1 MWCVYNY
8 PVNCIICITF
18 FAASLINLIFLIL
31 FWEVELNRVLKLLC
45 WFSSEVIITDCWLLY
60 VRVVCV
66 VKVAD
71 NRCAVH
77 EMCSAGGRAGAR
89 FTSDLRT
96 VAALLHGWETTDWI
110 LTCVTEW
117 WSKNC
122 SHSTIR
128 TRETYFLHFCE
139 RLLLLPSCSVLV
151 LHGHDPLLLLPV
163 THKIALLF

>member
-1 MWCVYNY
+1 MYH
-8 PVNCIICITF
+8 F
-18 FAASLINLIFLIL
+18 FCCLSLINLIFLIL

-77 EMCSAGGRAGAR
+77 ETCSAGGRAGAR

-96 VAALLHGWETTDWI
+96 VAALLHGWLWNNRLDTNLCHWMMKQELQPFDHSDKRNVFSSFLRAPLTTAQLLCLGAAWPWP
-110 LTCVTEW
+110 LT
-117 WSKNC
+117 SAASN
-122 SHSTIR
+122 
-128 TRETYFLHFCE
+128 
-139 RLLLLPSCSVLV
+139 
-151 LHGHDPLLLLPV
+151 
-163 THKIALLF
+163 A